1 MKKCRHKHIVALREV
16 LDDLNSL
23 KIYLVLEYMEKGEIK
38 WKKLQSDVA
47 KPTANKCYDTN
58 DNEIPCCGNGR
69 MQQRQQSLLTD
80 EDLLSNEFSPNLTF
94 KQSRKIF
101 RDVLLGLEYLHM
113 QGLFTVILNLQTC

>member
-1 MKKCRHKHIVALREV
+1 
-16 LDDLNSL
+16 
-23 KIYLVLEYMEKGEIK
+23 ME
-38 WKKLQSDVA
+38 KLQSDVA
-47 KPTANKCYDTN
+47 KPTANKCYDAN

-113 QGLFTVILNLQTC
+113 RGLFTVILNLQTC